1 MKNMTIEAFLFF
13 MMQMIQIHGN
23 MIATQALSPALSQN
37 EYGRSKHLQ
46 NEMTRPRQPIVLAV
60 LLLRGLH
67 PWNLRWIHPGKF
79 SWFTPKIIPFEK
91 DFLIFQASINSVPAV
106 NDSRVYVVNIGHGG
120 SKPPFFP
127 GDSLDQG
134 WTTQG
139 RWCPQVTTLVD
150 QGFGAPGPK
159 DRVEKSGKSTHDL
172 WRCPWRFSSQSC

>member
-1 MKNMTIEAFLFF
+1 MKIMTIEAFLFF
-13 MMQMIQIHGN
+13 MMQMMQIHGN
-23 MIATQALSPALSQN
+23 MIAIQALSPALSQN

-46 NEMTRPRQPIVLAV
+46 NEITRPRQTIVLAV

-67 PWNLRWIHPGKF
+67 PWNLRWIHPGNF
-79 SWFTPKIIPFEK
+79 SWFTPKITSLK
-91 DFLIFQASINSVPAV
+91 RIFSSSKPLFFNLPAV
-106 NDSRVYVVNIGHGG
+106 HFPGCTLSTLVIKG

-139 RWCPQVTTLVD
+139 RWCPKVTTLVD
-150 QGFGAPGPK
+150 QGYGAPGPK

-172 WRCPWRFSSQSC
+172 WRCPWRFCSQSC